1 MVLHL
6 DRTDETDGDQDDADE
21 HSEHWGS
28 PPWDAPQDHGAAP
41 GSRTPAA
48 RAHRRTP
55 GPRDRLP
62 SASVTSAPSD
72 LPAVPPPGTRPDPAP
87 YARPGGFPVVGVVG
101 GGQLAR
107 MMQPAAIALGL
118 RLRVLAEGPG
128 TSAAQV
134 ITPVTV
140 GAADDLGALVAFASD
155 CDAVTFDHEHVPA
168 AGLRAMAEV
177 TSVQP
182 GADALLHA
190 QDKIVMR
197 ERLTALGVPCPRWAR
212 VADEEALRAFGADAG
227 WPVVLKTPR
236 GGYDGKGV
244 LVVDSPQDDEALAT
258 ATGWFADWAPRG
270 GLLAEEHVP
279 FRRELAALVARSP
292 SGQAAAWPV
301 VETVQAGGV
310 CREVV
315 APAPDLDDELAARL
329 SGIALAIA
337 GGLGVTGVL
346 AVEVFEVE
354 RTVDGVVRREVLVN
368 ELAMRPHN
376 SGHWTIDGSVTS
388 QFEQHLRAVLDLPL
402 GTTAARSP
410 WTVMVNVLGPPR
422 IEDRH
427 EDLYRSY
434 LHVMAHDPG
443 VKVHLYGKEQRPGR
457 KLGHVTVHGDDLDT
471 VRERARHAAAFIAG
485 EIDQ

>member
-1 MVLHL
+1 MTTESSAESSAESP
-6 DRTDETDGDQDDADE
+6 TD
-21 HSEHWGS
+21 
-28 PPWDAPQDHGAAP
+28 
-41 GSRTPAA
+41 
-48 RAHRRTP
+48 
-55 GPRDRLP
+55 
-62 SASVTSAPSD
+62 
-72 LPAVPPPGTRPDPAP
+72 RPDPAP

-107 MMQPAAIALGL
+107 MMQPAATALGL
-118 RLRVLAEGPG
+118 RLRVLAEGPDV
-128 TSAAQV
+128 SAAQV
-134 ITPVTV
+134 ITPAPI
-140 GAADDLGALVAFASD
+140 GAADDLEALTAFAAQ

-168 AGLRAMAEV
+168 QGLRAMAEL

-212 VADEEALRAFGADAG
+212 VGDAEALRAFGEQVG
-227 WPVVLKTPR
+227 WPLMLKTPR

-244 LVVDSPQDDEALAT
+244 LVVDGPQDDEALAT
-258 ATGWFADWAPRG
+258 AAGWFADWAPRG
-270 GLLAEEHVP
+270 GLLVEEHVP
-279 FRRELAALVARSP
+279 FTRELAALVVRSP

-301 VETVQAGGV
+301 VETVQSGGV

-315 APAPDLDDELAARL
+315 APAPGLDPDLAAEL
-329 SGIALAIA
+329 TGIALRIA

-354 RTVDGVVRREVLVN
+354 REGRREVLVN

-376 SGHWTIDGSVTS
+376 SGHWSIDGAVTS
-388 QFEQHLRAVLDLPL
+388 QFENHLRAVLDLPL
-402 GTTAARSP
+402 GSTRARAP
-410 WTVMVNVLGPPR
+410 WTVMVNVLGPPD
-422 IEDRH
+422 IEARH

-457 KLGHVTVHGDDLDT
+457 KLGHVTAYGDDLDT

-485 EIDQ
+485 EIDS